1 LSELTNLHDRFLKY
15 TFDRTEAAADF
26 LANYLPPEIGRALDF
41 SSVQAVKGTFV
52 DPDLGERFSD
62 LLYKVGIRNGGEAF
76 IYILVEHKSAPD
88 KWVGF
93 QLLRYMLRIWESVAR
108 EGKQKLPPIF
118 PLVLYHGR
126 GKWRV
131 AGNLGSLIDWRGV
144 EDLKRYV
151 PEYEYHL
158 CDLTAYSEEEIRGA
172 ATLRISLLALKYVFE
187 PELQGKLVEII
198 GVLKRLRSE
207 DMDALECLRTVLE
220 YLSRARGLTAEDVR
234 PAIKQVFSGEEGRLM
249 SNFVDEWIEKGV
261 ERGLKQGME
270 RGLQEGRQE
279 GLQEGRKEGL
289 QEGRKEGLQEG
300 RREEAA
306 RITMRLLER
315 RMGPISARTGNRIQ
329 KLPIEQLEQLGFD
342 LLDFSSRKDLT
353 AWLSDHIGN

>member
-1 LSELTNLHDRFLKY
+1 MNSCGTWRHGNHGHAGGCWPLD
-15 TFDRTEAAADF
+15 DCQEAHC
-26 LANYLPPEIGRALDF
+26 L
-41 SSVQAVKGTFV
+41 
-52 DPDLGERFSD
+52 
-62 LLYKVGIRNGGEAF
+62 
-76 IYILVEHKSAPD
+76 
-88 KWVGF
+88 
-93 QLLRYMLRIWESVAR
+93 
-108 EGKQKLPPIF
+108 F

-131 AGNLGSLIDWRGV
+131 ARNLGSVIDWAGV

-172 ATLRISLLALKYVFE
+172 ATLRISLLALKYVFK
-187 PELQGKLVEII
+187 PELHEKLPEII
-198 GVLKRLRSE
+198 GVLKRLLSE

-220 YLSRARGLTAEDVR
+220 YLSRARGLTSGDVR
-234 PAIKQVFSGEEGRLM
+234 PAIKQVFTGEEERLM

-270 RGLQEGRQE
+270 RGLQEGR
-279 GLQEGRKEGL
+279 R
-289 QEGRKEGLQEG
+289 EGLQEG

-306 RITMRLLER
+306 RITMRQLEWR
-315 RMGPISARTGNRIQ
+315 IGPISARTQSRIR
-329 KLPIEQLEQLGFD
+329 KLPIEQVEQLGVN

-353 AWLSDHIGN
+353 AWLVEHLGN

>member
-1 LSELTNLHDRFLKY
+1 VVRRSIVSDNISDFESSPRRPPLSELTNIHDRFLKY
-15 TFDRTEAAADF
+15 TFERQEAAADF
-26 LANYLPPEIGRALDF
+26 LANYLPAEIGRALDF
-41 SSVQAVKGTFV
+41 GSVRAVKGSFV

-131 AGNLGSLIDWRGV
+131 ARNLGSVIDWTGV

-151 PEYEYHL
+151 PEFDYHL

-172 ATLRISLLALKYVFE
+172 ARLRISLLALKYVFK

-198 GVLKRLRSE
+198 GVLKRLLSE
-207 DMDALECLRTVLE
+207 DMNALECLRTVLE
-220 YLSRARGLTAEDVR
+220 
-234 PAIKQVFSGEEGRLM
+234 
-249 SNFVDEWIEKGV
+249 
-261 ERGLKQGME
+261 
-270 RGLQEGRQE
+270 
-279 GLQEGRKEGL
+279 
-289 QEGRKEGLQEG
+289 
-300 RREEAA
+300 
-306 RITMRLLER
+306 
-315 RMGPISARTGNRIQ
+315 
-329 KLPIEQLEQLGFD
+329 
-342 LLDFSSRKDLT
+342 
-353 AWLSDHIGN
+353 